1 MLSATNWVR
10 RSFFKIMPGV
20 YISYPFCA
28 QKCTYCNFASG
39 VFPVALEPGYLEAL
53 RNEIR
58 NTTWAWTPETVYLGG
73 GTPSLI
79 DPEALAAVL
88 SGIPGEWQETACQE
102 TTMEAAP
109 GGITPEKAA
118 AWRRSGI
125 NRVSLGVQSFN
136 ARELARTGRKHTAEV
151 VEHEIG
157 VLRAAGIGNFNI
169 DLIAGLPGQTL
180 ESWNRSL
187 DWTVDLDAPHVS
199 VYMLEVDEDSRLGAE
214 VMAFGKRY
222 GAPDIPSDDQIAD
235 FYEIAVERLAQAGIA
250 RYEIS
255 NFARPGFGSRHNL
268 KYWRREPY
276 LGFGADAHSFDG
288 IWRWQNPESIEDYLS
303 GSKPERTPV
312 DPTAERLFLGLRLTE
327 GITSANPGDWSPF
340 QSAIESH
347 IKDGLLETDGNVLR
361 LTSRGVLL
369 SNEVFAEFV

>member
-1 MLSATNWVR
+1 MA
-10 RSFFKIMPGV
+10 GV

-39 VFPVALEPGYLEAL
+39 VFPREIEPRYLEAVRAEL
-53 RNEIR
+53 RNSK
-58 NTTWAWTPETVYLGG
+58 WAWTPETVYLGG

-79 DPEALAAVL
+79 DPEALARLLAE
-88 SGIPGEWQETACQE
+88 IPGEWQE

-109 GGITPEKAA
+109 GGITLEKAA
-118 AWRRSGI
+118 AWRRAGI
-125 NRVSLGVQSFN
+125 NRVSLGVQSFHT
-136 ARELARTGRKHTAEV
+136 RELARTGRKHTAEI
-151 VEHEIG
+151 VEYEIG

-180 ESWNRSL
+180 ESWNSSL
-187 DWTVDLDAPHVS
+187 EWVERIQAPHVS

-222 GAPDIPSDDQIAD
+222 GAPEVPPDDMIAD
-235 FYEIAVERLAQAGIA
+235 FYEIAVERLAGAGIA

-255 NFARPGFGSRHNL
+255 NFARPGFESRHNL

-288 IWRWQNPESIEDYLS
+288 EWRWQNPESIEDYLR
-303 GSKPERTPV
+303 GSKPERTAA
-312 DPTAERLFLGLRLTE
+312 DPTGERFFLGLRLTE
-327 GITSANPGDWSPF
+327 GIEGNWAPF
-340 QSAIESH
+340 GGAIERR
-347 IKDGLLETDGNVLR
+347 IKDGLLEIAGNRLR
-361 LTSRGVLL
+361 LTRSGVML